1 MKSCKMY
8 RSATSTAFEVAGL
21 VYLQTDKFMPWV
33 KVDAIPDG
41 FEHVGGCTPT
51 SITFGTLQL
60 TPLYL
65 LYKGYSA
72 MHTMDDDHVLGVL
85 THNFDAEVY
94 RPPPGDASE
103 QSDEN

>member
-1 MKSCKMY
+1 MY

-21 VYLQTDKFMPWV
+21 FYLQTDKFRPWV

-41 FEHVGGCTPT
+41 FEHVGGCTPH
-51 SITFGTLQL
+51 SITFGSLQW
-60 TPLYL
+60 TPIYL

-85 THNFDAEVY
+85 THNPDLGLY
-94 RPPPGDASE
+94 LPPPEGTSE
-103 QSDEN
+103 QRGEN